1 MFFLRF
7 TTNRTRIEINP
18 VRSDFVCCSSLR
30 LFFHQATLNVSNWI
44 KKIHHRNPILKDRL
58 LFNPTNKVLCG
69 SD

>member
-1 MFFLRF
+1 MTFLCVCVFLRF

-44 KKIHHRNPILKDRL
+44 KKNPPQKSNFKRQASLQP
-58 LFNPTNKVLCG
+58 N
-69 SD
+69 